1 MNEPLASKAP
11 PVFRAA
17 RGEGRWEEVEILT
30 YKAEDSAP
38 FKDIT
43 RQVLFAAP
51 ELGCELRY
59 FEIAPGGHS
68 TLERH
73 EHVHAVMILHGKGR
87 CMVGDAVRELSAH
100 DLVSIP
106 PLTWHQFRA
115 SPTEPLGFLCMVNR
129 ERDRPQLPTEAERN
143 AMRVSTEVAKFLDGE

>member
-1 MNEPLASKAP
+1 MTQEQKR
-11 PVFRAA
+11 FRTTDGA
-17 RGEGRWEEVEILT
+17 GRWEDVPVLN
-30 YKAEDSAP
+30 YKSEGSAP

-43 RQVLFAAP
+43 RQVLFETP

-73 EHVHAVMILHGKGR
+73 AHVHAVMILRGGGQ
-87 CMVGDAVRELSAH
+87 CLVGSEVRAVAAH

-106 PLTWHQFRA
+106 PMTWHQFRA
-115 SPTEPLGFLCMVNR
+115 APDAPLGFLCMVNR
-129 ERDRPQLPTEAERN
+129 ERDKPQLPTAEELEALR
-143 AMRVSTEVAKFLDGE
+143 RDTVVARFLRGH

>member
-1 MNEPLASKAP
+1 MNEPLGSKAP

-100 DLVSIP
+100 ELVSIP

-115 SPTEPLGFLCMVNR
+115 APDAPLGFLCMVNR
-129 ERDRPQLPTEAERN
+129 ERDKPRLPTDEEFEALRRIP
-143 AMRVSTEVAKFLDGE
+143 AIAALLAGG